1 MSKYKTTWTE
11 LRQHMSEME
20 LAYVVRYL
28 DPKNGKRFAVPFKTQ
43 PDANKKRDQL
53 KRDGAQQLSITKD
66 YLKGKFKEDVS
77 KDSAY
82 AIGMAKAK
90 DMYNDEPP
98 VDKKTVTKA
107 HDIAKAILRK
117 EEFITEEQ
125 LIEQDKQDIQE
136 FSRSQLDALARQ
148 YSDLKGKTISID
160 NANKLRKIFD
170 KIPNHFLNDL
180 RKKHIPFLSGLAL
193 SRMVQKG
200 IPVKED
206 REIAEGFEWHTLSF
220 LKRKG
225 FNVAR
230 FSYGKLLV
238 PKSDVEDVKKL
249 LKKETEKV
257 NGDVTGMP
265 NAIIGEAKEEVLD
278 EGLKIANLVGQCIA
292 HLGMY
297 VELAEDV
304 KKEYFKTKSQVS
316 SLTKIKADQV
326 LTNVPKLIKELRKP
340 GIWNEEINE
349 AVKDLENE
357 GLETMI
363 PNKKDDVKDLKR
375 KVTMTGEKPTKVD
388 MEPEVKMDTQKPY
401 SGKTNK

>member
-1 MSKYKTTWTE
+1 MG
-11 LRQHMSEME
+11 
-20 LAYVVRYL
+20 YL
-28 DPKNGKRFAVPFKTQ
+28 DRKPGSLEEVIADKT
-43 PDANKKRDQL
+43 KLESGDQE
-53 KRDGAQQLSITKD
+53 
-66 YLKGKFKEDVS
+66 KFKREMVNAGKGVGSMTPKEKSAFFS
-77 KDSAY
+77 KL
-82 AIGMAKAK
+82 
-90 DMYNDEPP
+90 DEG
-98 VDKKTVTKA
+98 
-107 HDIAKAILRK
+107 
-117 EEFITEEQ
+117 
-125 LIEQDKQDIQE
+125 
-136 FSRSQLDALARQ
+136 RSL
-148 YSDLKGKTISID
+148 SDLKARRAKVKQTLDRVSKEKGSTVGI
-160 NANKLRKIFD
+160 
-170 KIPNHFLNDL
+170 NDPEYKEL
-180 RKKHIPFLSGLAL
+180 KHLDTLIKNFN
-193 SRMVQKG
+193 
-200 IPVKED
+200 ED

-257 NGDVTGMP
+257 NGDVTVMP

>member
-1 MSKYKTTWTE
+1 MG
-11 LRQHMSEME
+11 
-20 LAYVVRYL
+20 YL
-28 DPKNGKRFAVPFKTQ
+28 DRKPGSLEEVIADKT
-43 PDANKKRDQL
+43 KLESGDQE
-53 KRDGAQQLSITKD
+53 
-66 YLKGKFKEDVS
+66 KFKREMVNAGKGVGSMTPKEKSAFFS
-77 KDSAY
+77 KL
-82 AIGMAKAK
+82 
-90 DMYNDEPP
+90 DEG
-98 VDKKTVTKA
+98 
-107 HDIAKAILRK
+107 
-117 EEFITEEQ
+117 
-125 LIEQDKQDIQE
+125 
-136 FSRSQLDALARQ
+136 RSL
-148 YSDLKGKTISID
+148 SDLKARRAKVKQTLDRVSKEKGSTVGI
-160 NANKLRKIFD
+160 
-170 KIPNHFLNDL
+170 NDPEYKEL
-180 RKKHIPFLSGLAL
+180 KHLDTLIKNFN
-193 SRMVQKG
+193 
-200 IPVKED
+200 ED
-206 REIAEGFEWHTLSF
+206 REIAEGFEWHILSF

-238 PKSDVEDVKKL
+238 PKTDVEDVKKL

>member
-1 MSKYKTTWTE
+1 MG
-11 LRQHMSEME
+11 
-20 LAYVVRYL
+20 YL
-28 DPKNGKRFAVPFKTQ
+28 DRKPGSLEEVIADKT
-43 PDANKKRDQL
+43 KLESGDQE
-53 KRDGAQQLSITKD
+53 
-66 YLKGKFKEDVS
+66 KFKREMVNAGKGVGSMTPKEKSAFFS
-77 KDSAY
+77 KL
-82 AIGMAKAK
+82 
-90 DMYNDEPP
+90 DEG
-98 VDKKTVTKA
+98 
-107 HDIAKAILRK
+107 
-117 EEFITEEQ
+117 
-125 LIEQDKQDIQE
+125 
-136 FSRSQLDALARQ
+136 RSL
-148 YSDLKGKTISID
+148 SDLKARRAKVKQTLDRVSKEKGSTVGI
-160 NANKLRKIFD
+160 
-170 KIPNHFLNDL
+170 NDPEYKEL
-180 RKKHIPFLSGLAL
+180 KHLDTLIKNFN
-193 SRMVQKG
+193 
-200 IPVKED
+200 ED